1 MLGNC
6 ERCGKVVK
14 GKILKVS
21 GGFYHPDCFTCVV
34 RLTFSGGFGI
44 YVSCRFAWRAWLVFH
59 FHWMMIN
66 WFTALR
72 IIRSKTLITR
82 IGHYAPT
89 KKRKVLGFK

>member
-6 ERCGKVVK
+6 ERCGKVVE

-44 YVSCRFAWRAWLVFH
+44 YVACRFARRSWLAFH
-59 FHWMMIN
+59 SHWMMTN

-72 IIRSKTLITR
+72 IIKGKTLR
-82 IGHYAPT
+82 NRALH
-89 KKRKVLGFK
+89 L